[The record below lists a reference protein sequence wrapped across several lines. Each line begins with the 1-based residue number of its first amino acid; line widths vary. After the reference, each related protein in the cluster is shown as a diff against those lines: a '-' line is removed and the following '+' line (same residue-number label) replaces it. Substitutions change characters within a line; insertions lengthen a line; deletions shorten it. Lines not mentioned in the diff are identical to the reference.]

1 MNHSS
6 SLSPRGRIKGS
17 GFLTVA
23 TIRFGTFM
31 KKAELSEV
39 QNVPNPLQ
47 VHEVRKPISS
57 VLGTTDFAMNYFEL
71 ESGES
76 FSGGIHTHHD
86 QEEVFYIQEGTA
98 TFERGPEGEKEPVEV
113 GPREAIRF
121 SPGEFQCGHNRDDET
136 VVGLALGA
144 PGAMHDWDELES
156 IVYCPECEE
165 ETGHS
170 IALEGG
176 QFDLTCNECGY
187 EH

>member
-1 MNHSS
+1 MAA
-6 SLSPRGRIKGS
+6 GFYGS
-17 GFLTVA
+17 QLFFRYV
-23 TIRFGTFM
+23 M
-31 KKAELSEV
+31 KKVGLSDV

-47 VHEVRKPISS
+47 VHDVRKPISM

-71 ESGES
+71 DTGDS

-86 QEEVFYIQEGTA
+86 QEEVFFIMEGTA
-98 TFERGPEGEKEPVEV
+98 TFEVGREGNEVEV

-121 SPGEFQCGHNRDDET
+121 APGEYQCGHNRTEEL

-144 PGAMHDWDELES
+144 PGAMHDWDALES

-165 ETGHS
+165 ETSHGV
-170 IALEGG
+170 ALESG
-176 QFDLTCNECGY
+176 QFDLTCNECEY